1 MIKTQ
6 FAVDPL
12 APEEGE
18 LVLIDNIKT
27 EPNSD
32 PLLVRNEE
40 ERKLLSLERNF
51 LDVNEIKT
59 ESSNVGYDLASDF
72 EHHPDIYSAMKFE
85 AKEDSW
91 NTGDVKQEMMSDVE
105 EKYDDSEES
114 WNADVKLEM
123 SDVMEKKD
131 DSSETFTQFHCHDNQ
146 AIQTSDDIKKAE
158 DFSSITYHTEMVN
171 GITDN
176 DCRTKDTSAPK
187 SLKCNGCDKSFGDW
201 QQLEDHAITHMG
213 ANALKCDMCDK
224 RFRRMRTLQDHVLTH
239 TDDKPFKCND
249 CDKGFRRRQD
259 LQIHV
264 FTHIDEKPF
273 KCDMCTKS
281 FSRAVILRDHALIH
295 TNERPFRC
303 TVCDKSFQRRDTLN
317 VHISTHTDQKPYK
330 CSICDKSFQRRQY
343 LQAHI
348 STHTGNKPFKCNYCN
363 KCFRRRYY
371 LEQHVFTHKAENTVQ
386 MYVLL

>member
-131 DSSETFTQFHCHDNQ
+131 DSSETD
-146 AIQTSDDIKKAE
+146 E
-158 DFSSITYHTEMVN
+158 
-171 GITDN
+171 
-176 DCRTKDTSAPK
+176 
-187 SLKCNGCDKSFGDW
+187 LKCAVSVEGKCLAEMGFNADYVKIKNINFGN
-201 QQLEDHAITHMG
+201 LE
-213 ANALKCDMCDK
+213 K
-224 RFRRMRTLQDHVLTH
+224 
-239 TDDKPFKCND
+239 
-249 CDKGFRRRQD
+249 
-259 LQIHV
+259 
-264 FTHIDEKPF
+264 
-273 KCDMCTKS
+273 
-281 FSRAVILRDHALIH
+281 LIH
-295 TNERPFRC
+295 AVSLP
-303 TVCDKSFQRRDTLN
+303 
-317 VHISTHTDQKPYK
+317 
-330 CSICDKSFQRRQY
+330 
-343 LQAHI
+343 
-348 STHTGNKPFKCNYCN
+348 
-363 KCFRRRYY
+363 
-371 LEQHVFTHKAENTVQ
+371 
-386 MYVLL
+386 